1 MIKHIKI
8 INFALIENIDID
20 FENGMN
26 ILLGETGAGKSIIIE
41 AISLLQGNR
50 AEYEKIRFGETRAL
64 IEGKFLIENNVI
76 NDYLKNLNIDI
87 NNFLIKIT
95 RVLEK
100 NKSICKI
107 NDINISQTQ
116 LKQLMDIIIDIHSQH
131 KDNSFFDEQLQ
142 IRYLDQYILKN
153 NTYNSDFKDLI
164 KNYKDGFVE
173 YQKQKSEL
181 NQLINKKSSSENIDY
196 LIYQIQEIE
205 KYNLKENELEEID
218 EELNKLNNFS
228 KIYDNFKNFQENY
241 KIASNYL
248 YAAKR
253 DLASINGDSFED
265 VSSRFDDAYYELEDV
280 YETLEK
286 EFNNYESSLERY
298 EYLNQR
304 KMELNPLKRK
314 YGHSS
319 EDIINAY
326 RQFQDEL
333 NILENIDYLIES
345 LNNKLKLNYDHLI
358 DVANQ
363 IHDIRLIAK
372 SNLELDMNENFQD
385 LALTNALFK
394 VELTTNELNENGIDN
409 VKFLLRANLGQNFL
423 GLKDSASLGE
433 TSRINLAYKLV
444 FNKLKPV
451 STIIFDEIDTG
462 ISSNVALLV
471 SKKIKLLSKS
481 CQTIVITHL
490 PQMVA
495 AGENVILVNK
505 IVENGNT
512 KTRVQ
517 TLNNEQKIKEISKMI
532 SGNSINEVTIKAA
545 EDLIDTFKI
554 S

>member
-50 AEYEKIRFGETRAL
+50 AEYEKIRFGEIRAL

>member
-64 IEGKFLIENNVI
+64 IEGEFLIENNVI

-87 NNFLIKIT
+87 NNSLIKIT

-107 NDINISQTQ
+107 NEINISQTQ

-142 IRYLDQYILKN
+142 IRYFDQYILKN

-164 KNYKDGFVE
+164 KFYKDGFVE

-181 NQLINKKSSSENIDY
+181 NQLMNKKSSSENIDY

-265 VSSRFDDAYYELEDV
+265 VSSRFNDAYYELEDV

-314 YGHSS
+314 YGRSS

-545 EDLIDTFKI
+545 ENLIDTFKI